1 MEQELIHDQVAAY
14 VLDAL
19 DDSERREFEE
29 HLAGCEQCSSELE
42 GLQDAATALAY
53 VPEGPA
59 PLARAARAAAR
70 ARPRGDDAR
79 ARGARGRSGTGRRR
93 FFAPVLA
100 GLAVGAV
107 AAAIVLGLWASSLSN
122 SVDTK
127 NAALGVLAN
136 HASRHV
142 ALGTASEVV
151 VAPNGQAVL
160 VSGLSRAPSGKTYE
174 LWVIDGKTAKPAGIF
189 SRGTRGTPVLLAR
202 RVPRG
207 AQVGLSLERAGGV
220 TDHPTTIIGVS
231 RPL

>member
-42 GLQDAATALAY
+42 GLHEAATALAY

-59 PLARAARAAAR
+59 PSPGLRERLLERVHEETTRAQEAPAAA
-70 ARPRGDDAR
+70 AVPR
-79 ARGARGRSGTGRRR
+79 RRR

-174 LWVIDGKTAKPAGIF
+174 LWVIDGKNAKPAGIF